1 MANKILVEII
11 PALNQNTSS
20 EDCCESKESECCN
33 SIDVNLEEVQN
44 IKKEITNN
52 FNNEVSVYV
61 YDYNISLDRVLA
73 TKKLTTS
80 VRDKG
85 YSFIQSDRIIETVTP
100 AVYVNDCLVSFLKSP
115 NIEEIIDSIKTEMKQ
130 NEFDLEVLQ

>member
-44 IKKEITNN
+44 IKKRLQIILIMKLVFTYMIIT
-52 FNNEVSVYV
+52 FHWIVS
-61 YDYNISLDRVLA
+61 LL
-73 TKKLTTS
+73 
-80 VRDKG
+80 
-85 YSFIQSDRIIETVTP
+85 
-100 AVYVNDCLVSFLKSP
+100 LK
-115 NIEEIIDSIKTEMKQ
+115 N
-130 NEFDLEVLQ
+130 LQRQ